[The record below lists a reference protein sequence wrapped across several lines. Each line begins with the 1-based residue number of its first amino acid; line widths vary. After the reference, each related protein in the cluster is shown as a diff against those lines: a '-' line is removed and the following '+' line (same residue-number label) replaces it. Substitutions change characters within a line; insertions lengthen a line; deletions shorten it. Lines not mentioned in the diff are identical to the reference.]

1 MGPLG
6 DPALGEGAYHW
17 VWGEVSLGLSPSSS
31 CIWMDKYSGSGRAHG
46 PRFHAMSAPSG
57 NACDYARV
65 SP

>member
-31 CIWMDKYSGSGRAHG
+31 CIWMDNYSGSGRAHE
-46 PRFHAMSAPSG
+46 HCIWTKHWTESLET
-57 NACDYARV
+57 
-65 SP
+65 